1 MELRQLRYFVKIA
14 DMGSMTRASQV
25 LHISQPSLS
34 QQMAQLEQ
42 EVGKLLFT
50 RIPSGVSVTV
60 EGEAF
65 YRQAQQ
71 ILRQID
77 DLPGLI
83 NDAQSRVTG
92 TIKLTLVSTQAVQ
105 FGLPLLV
112 KLRQRYPRIDVEL
125 FDNTSS
131 DALEGVASGRRDLGM
146 LVSEEDAAL
155 LDSEPVF
162 KEELFLASHPEHAPP
177 GESIS
182 WLDAWKLPLILPGS
196 SQLGEVFG
204 ALAADLDLRADTYS
218 DEVPGRI
225 YANSMTIFRQAV
237 LAGVAHAVQPWGA
250 IRGDISHG
258 AIKATHIE
266 PRLSRTVYISTARGA
281 PQSQVVQ
288 VVRQVLLEVI
298 REEWE
303 RGNVRGHLLGQLA
316 CGV

>member
-34 QQMAQLEQ
+34 QQMTQLER
-42 EVGKLLFT
+42 EVGKFLFT
-50 RIPSGVSVTV
+50 RIPSGVSITV

-83 NDAQSRVTG
+83 NEAQNCIKG

-112 KLRQRYPRIDVEL
+112 KLRQRYPSIEVEL

-131 DALEGVASGRRDLGM
+131 DALEGIASGRRDLGM
-146 LVSEEDAAL
+146 LVSGENAAL

-162 KEELFLASHPEHAPP
+162 KEELFLASHPEHAPS

-182 WLDAWKLPLILPGS
+182 WMDAWKLPMILPGP
-196 SQLGEVFG
+196 SQLDEVYS
-204 ALAADLDLRADTYS
+204 ALAADLDRRTEQDSNGA
-218 DEVPGRI
+218 PGRI
-225 YANSMTIFRQAV
+225 YANSMTVFRQAV
-237 LAGVAHAVQPWGA
+237 LSGVAHALQPWGA
-250 IRGDISHG
+250 IRDDITHG
-258 AIKATHIE
+258 AIKATQIE
-266 PRLSRTVYISTARGA
+266 PRFSRTVYISTARGV
-281 PQSQVVQ
+281 PQSQVVR
-288 VVRQVLLEVI
+288 VVRQALLEVI

-303 RGNVRGHLLGQLA
+303 RGNVRGQLLGQLA
-316 CGV
+316 E